1 MARDPNLIAFR
12 HYKFSKTK
20 SKSKTNHDGLQKIR
34 KRVEKVNVKESENA
48 LKISTFRKL
57 NIHKDNDDFLFFF
70 VVFVLK
76 CNKTFIYIFKG
87 HDKGDLGR
95 RR

>member
-1 MARDPNLIAFR
+1 VARGPNLITFR
-12 HYKFSKTK
+12 GYKFSKTK
-20 SKSKTNHDGLQKIR
+20 PKSKTNHDGLQEER

-57 NIHKDNDDFLFFF
+57 NIHKDNVFFLFFF

-76 CNKTFIYIFKG
+76 MQ
-87 HDKGDLGR
+87 
-95 RR
+95 